1 MGEREKRAP
10 KYPGWKFAMCFSSA
24 GTNRIRF
31 KGLEPSGSSQRLRA
45 PPADRDAVRLRIA
58 LQRALDVVQM
68 LLAMDRA
75 GQVEAGLD
83 PVDRRQQLVAQR
95 RDLPIGLL
103 GEPQREPRR
112 VARRKCQAERLGRL
126 IYPFT
131 VLFLAPHPGESAG
144 VAVAP

>member
-1 MGEREKRAP
+1 
-10 KYPGWKFAMCFSSA
+10 MCFSSA

-45 PPADRDAVRLRIA
+45 PPADRDAVPLRIA
-58 LQRALDVVQM
+58 LQRALDVIQV

-75 GQVEAGLD
+75 GEVEAGLH

-103 GEPQREPRR
+103 GEPQPEPRR
-112 VARRKCQAERLGRL
+112 LAPRKRQAERLCPTV
-126 IYPFT
+126 YP
-131 VLFLAPHPGESAG
+131 
-144 VAVAP
+144 